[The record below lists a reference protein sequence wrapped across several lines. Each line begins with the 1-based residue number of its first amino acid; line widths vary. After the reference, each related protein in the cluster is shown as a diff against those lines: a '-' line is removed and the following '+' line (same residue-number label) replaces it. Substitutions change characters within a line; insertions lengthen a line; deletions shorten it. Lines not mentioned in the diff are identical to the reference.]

1 VALSECECLF
11 GEHIIL
17 RSWRVRD
24 FEESPRFQSVNEKKK
39 EIDVG
44 DQKKKKKKERF
55 YLYKAGLYIPT
66 LHLIERGCCCR
77 SWRS

>member
-44 DQKKKKKKERF
+44 DQKKKKKKRNASI
-55 YLYKAGLYIPT
+55 YTRPVYIYP
-66 LHLIERGCCCR
+66 HFI
-77 SWRS
+77 